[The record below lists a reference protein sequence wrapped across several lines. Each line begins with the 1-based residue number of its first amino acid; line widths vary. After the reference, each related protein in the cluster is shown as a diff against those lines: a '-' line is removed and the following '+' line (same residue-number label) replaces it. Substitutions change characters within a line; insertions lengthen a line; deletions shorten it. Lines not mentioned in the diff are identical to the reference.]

1 MRYPVSEPLGLCTA
15 TLQACALSTLVDSKI
30 GISTAVVT
38 APPPIAV
45 RPAGQ
50 MASTSAVAPGATAV
64 RMALTSV
71 GATLWR
77 DRVDD
82 EIARLGLGPRA
93 PGQLSAS
100 ERRVARLASQGLTHR
115 QVAARLAISPKTVE
129 AHLARAYAKLGIHS
143 RAELGAVMTQ
153 AAR

>member
-1 MRYPVSEPLGLCTA
+1 
-15 TLQACALSTLVDSKI
+15 
-30 GISTAVVT
+30 
-38 APPPIAV
+38 
-45 RPAGQ
+45 
-50 MASTSAVAPGATAV
+50 
-64 RMALTSV
+64 MALTSV

-115 QVAARLAISPKTVE
+115 QVAARLAISPETVE